1 MRQIIKNIILWLR
14 QFLRDRFHQD
24 NPLFSYYLTILI
36 SFVIFVVSLNVFVE
50 ITEDLKENELTAFDD
65 ALSAA
70 IQSYRSPSL
79 TPVFEFIT
87 HLGDRIAYFVA
98 AILVAAFFYFKYG
111 RWKFTLQ
118 TILVLMLSS
127 LSNVVLKKV
136 INRERPTLEHLVA
149 VSTLSYPSGHS
160 MSAMAF
166 YGFLIYLS
174 FRFST
179 SWWAKAGSFCGFG
192 LLILLIGISRIY
204 LGVHYPSDV
213 IAGFMG
219 GLIWVTFCAVVFNI
233 IDLYRQKEASGKEGQ
248 EID

>member
-1 MRQIIKNIILWLR
+1 MRQIINNIILWIR

-36 SFVIFVVSLNVFVE
+36 SFVIFVLSLNVFVE
-50 ITEDLKENELTAFDD
+50 ITEELRDDELTVLDD
-65 ALSAA
+65 AVSVA

-87 HLGDRIAYFVA
+87 HLGDRVAYFIA
-98 AILVAAFFYFKYG
+98 ALIVAAFFYLKYG
-111 RWKFTLQ
+111 RWKFTMQ
-118 TILVLMLSS
+118 TILVLLLSS
-127 LSNVVLKKV
+127 LSNVVLKRV
-136 INRERPTLEHLVA
+136 INRERPTFEHLVA

-174 FRFST
+174 FRFSG
-179 SWWAKAGSFCGFG
+179 SWRVKAASFIGFG
-192 LLILLIGISRIY
+192 MLILLIGISRIY

-219 GLIWVTFCAVVFNI
+219 GLIWVTFCVVIFNV
-233 IDLYRQKEASGKEGQ
+233 IDLYRQREVNGKSG
-248 EID
+248 

>member
-1 MRQIIKNIILWLR
+1 MRQIIRNIIHWIR

-24 NPLFSYYLTILI
+24 NPLYSYYLTILI

-50 ITEDLKENELTAFDD
+50 ITEDLKNDELTRFDD
-65 ALSAA
+65 AVSATV
-70 IQSYRSPSL
+70 QSYRTPSL
-79 TPVFEFIT
+79 TPIFEFIT
-87 HLGDRIAYFVA
+87 HMGDRVAYFIA
-98 AILVAAFFYFKYG
+98 ALIIAAFFYFKYG

-118 TILVLMLSS
+118 TILVLLLSS

-166 YGFLIYLS
+166 YGFLIYLG
-174 FRFST
+174 FRFSG
-179 SWWAKAGSFCGFG
+179 SWWIKAASFIGFG

-213 IAGFMG
+213 IAGFVG
-219 GLIWVTFCAVVFNI
+219 GLIWVAFCVVVFNI
-233 IDLYRQKEASGKEGQ
+233 VDLYRQKEADNEK
-248 EID
+248 